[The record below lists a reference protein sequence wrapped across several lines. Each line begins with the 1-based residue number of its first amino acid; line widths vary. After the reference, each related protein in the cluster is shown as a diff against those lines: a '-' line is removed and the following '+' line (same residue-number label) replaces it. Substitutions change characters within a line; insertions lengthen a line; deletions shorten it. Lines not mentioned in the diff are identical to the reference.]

1 MAGDCGAAA
10 SGSNSKNSKEALG
23 VEETIS
29 AISPPFPH
37 LYSNYPSNL
46 LLCLASHLFIHL

>member
-23 VEETIS
+23 IEETIS
-29 AISPPFPH
+29 AISPPFLH

-46 LLCLASHLFIHL
+46 FLYLSSHLSVHL